1 MTTIAAFL
9 LKQAN
14 RVLTMLDRWL
24 KARRPT

>member
-9 LKQAN
+9 LKQVT
-14 RVLTMLDRWL
+14 RVLIRLDRWL